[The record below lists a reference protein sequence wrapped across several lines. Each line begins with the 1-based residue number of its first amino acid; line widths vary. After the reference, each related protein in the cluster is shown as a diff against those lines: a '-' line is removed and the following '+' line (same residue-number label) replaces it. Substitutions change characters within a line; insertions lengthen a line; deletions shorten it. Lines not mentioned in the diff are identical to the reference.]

1 MYWVCI
7 MCLVLEWKIIKQA
20 FFWLWRVD
28 PEKIHLMCM
37 PKRNLSAKM
46 DSPWPTKSPN
56 FMSNRLAEA
65 FLRNLYTGK
74 NLWLK
79 SWLPHRDQLCG
90 ETQKLRYC
98 WSPFSHLSFESQW
111 IPSTLQKDVGPSCRV
126 THYQKNVF
134 LRPNPVELV
143 AFGG

>member
-79 SWLPHRDQLCG
+79 SWLPALCLCLLHCS
-90 ETQKLRYC
+90 TFCSNNWFVVFFNYCQKLILVYKRLQVNETPTT
-98 WSPFSHLSFESQW
+98 SRTSLW
-111 IPSTLQKDVGPSCRV
+111 ITC
-126 THYQKNVF
+126 T
-134 LRPNPVELV
+134 
-143 AFGG
+143 